1 MKQAKWS
8 KVMKTTW
15 LNTSVFVLFL
25 FAFALAQKPY
35 RVGTTAANFL
45 EIGYGSAGIAMGDA
59 CVSSVSDVSAVYW
72 NPAALA
78 FLPKNEAQFVFQ
90 PWIADISTAFVATSV
105 RIPQIGT
112 LGLHL
117 IHAGYGNIE
126 VTNLSAQEGTGEFYS
141 ADEYAFGIT
150 YARQLT
156 GWFAFG
162 ATGKFITSKI
172 WHVSANALALD
183 LGVVVQTHF
192 FSTTG
197 QRGDGLRV
205 AMSIS
210 NYGSRMKYDGL
221 DLVYP
226 IDPYPDENGNYA
238 DVPGQY
244 RLSYWELPLIFRIG
258 TSLDVIKKQH
268 HTLTLEVDA
277 LHPNNNS
284 ESVNIG
290 GQYAF
295 KIPTTGEFFLR
306 AGFKGL
312 FMDQSQYGL
321 TLGVGMVKY
330 LMNNLSLKVDYAY
343 RDVGILGNVHSY
355 SVGILF

>member
-1 MKQAKWS
+1 MEKRIC
-8 KVMKTTW
+8 TI
-15 LNTSVFVLFL
+15 FL
-25 FAFALAQKPY
+25 FVFLSFTLSFGQKPY

-45 EIGYGSAGIAMGDA
+45 EIGYGSAGSAMGDA

-78 FLPKNEAQFVFQ
+78 FLQKNEAQFVFQ

-105 RIPQIGT
+105 NIANIGT
-112 LGLHL
+112 LGFHL

-126 VTNLSAQEGTGEFYS
+126 VTNLNAQEGTGEFYS

-156 GWFAFG
+156 NWFSFG
-162 ATGKFITSKI
+162 ATGKFIASKI
-172 WHVSANALALD
+172 WHVSASALALD
-183 LGVVVQTHF
+183 LGVVVQTPF

-197 QRGDGLRV
+197 QRKDGLRV
-205 AMSIS
+205 AMSIA
-210 NYGSRMKYDGL
+210 NYGSRMRYDGL

-226 IDPYPDENGNYA
+226 IDPLPDENGNYA

-258 TSLDVIKKQH
+258 ASLDVVKAEH

-295 KIPTTGEFFLR
+295 KIPTTGVFFLR
-306 AGFKGL
+306 GGFKGL
-312 FMDQSQYGL
+312 FMDESQYGL
-321 TLGVGMVKY
+321 TLGLGMIKY
-330 LMNNLSLKVDYAY
+330 LMNNISLKVDYAF

-355 SVGILF
+355 SIGIVF

>member
-1 MKQAKWS
+1 MN
-8 KVMKTTW
+8 KTM
-15 LNTSVFVLFL
+15 LNIIITILLMVAVS
-25 FAFALAQKPY
+25 LAQKPY

-45 EIGYGSAGIAMGDA
+45 EIGYGTAGIAMGDA
-59 CVSSVSDVSAVYW
+59 CVSSINDVSAIYW

-78 FLPKNEAQFVFQ
+78 FLKKNEAAFVFQ
-90 PWIADISTAFVATSV
+90 PWIADISTAFVATSIKV
-105 RIPQIGT
+105 PQIGT

-117 IHAGYGNIE
+117 IHAGYGRIA
-126 VTNLSAQEGTGEFYS
+126 VTNLSAQEGTGETYS

-156 GWFAFG
+156 NWFSFG

-172 WHVSANALALD
+172 WHVSANAMALD

-192 FSTTG
+192 FSTSG
-197 QRGDGLRV
+197 KRSDGLRV

-210 NYGSRMKYDGL
+210 NYGSRMRYDGL

-226 IDPYPDENGNYA
+226 IDPLPDENGNYS

-258 TSLDVIKKQH
+258 TSLDVIKSQH
-268 HTLTLEVDA
+268 HVVTLEVDA

-284 ESVNIG
+284 ESVNLG
-290 GQYAF
+290 AQYAF
-295 KIPTTGEFFLR
+295 KIPTAGEFFVR

-312 FMDQSQYGL
+312 FMDESQYGL
-321 TLGVGMVKY
+321 TLGLGMVKY
-330 LMNNLSLKVDYAY
+330 LMNNIGLKIDYAF
-343 RDVGILGNVHSY
+343 RDVGILGNTHSY
-355 SVGILF
+355 SIGIMF